1 MVSKYQEDADNP
13 ILSILHQDCAED
25 EDEDEDDEEED
36 DDPKMQL
43 VASQL
48 DELSIAEDM
57 DLDGSLARSTED
69 LQSDESE
76 MSLEEESTL
85 GVADMFRSIAYKM
98 IFKMAHGGIGNP
110 FRLRGDTVGYLA
122 EMLLGRM
129 TDKLENAILMATS
142 RDTDTYPEVT
152 KEDINFL
159 DKIHLPYT
167 TNGSHIPRCCVGMEE
182 HGDLCH
188 GASSSCFFHSSS
200 SFSSSTDI
208 VWRWPEDNCLD
219 DDILSSDARRRIIRR
234 IAYRAGIVKMTSE
247 AFTVAEAEL
256 FHQMGILLVEAYESS
271 MSAPP
276 TLFRVFEDG
285 DVEISD
291 TEIFSIPPPLLH
303 ENGGLDHVVTIVP
316 GQIKNAAM
324 RRNHLPCLVIGD
336 TWVASQGFTAET
348 ERKIEKSYYYHIN
361 PRVNEDVEDEDED
374 DYISEDWNEDYVY
387 NVDDDYIPEDE
398 HQDDEFL
405 MGGYFDVHFDDY

>member
-13 ILSILHQDCAED
+13 ILSILHQDCA

-142 RDTDTYPEVT
+142 RDTD
-152 KEDINFL
+152 
-159 DKIHLPYT
+159 
-167 TNGSHIPRCCVGMEE
+167 
-182 HGDLCH
+182 
-188 GASSSCFFHSSS
+188 
-200 SFSSSTDI
+200 
-208 VWRWPEDNCLD
+208 
-219 DDILSSDARRRIIRR
+219 
-234 IAYRAGIVKMTSE
+234 
-247 AFTVAEAEL
+247 
-256 FHQMGILLVEAYESS
+256 
-271 MSAPP
+271 
-276 TLFRVFEDG
+276 
-285 DVEISD
+285 
-291 TEIFSIPPPLLH
+291 
-303 ENGGLDHVVTIVP
+303 
-316 GQIKNAAM
+316 
-324 RRNHLPCLVIGD
+324 
-336 TWVASQGFTAET
+336 
-348 ERKIEKSYYYHIN
+348 
-361 PRVNEDVEDEDED
+361 
-374 DYISEDWNEDYVY
+374 
-387 NVDDDYIPEDE
+387 
-398 HQDDEFL
+398 
-405 MGGYFDVHFDDY
+405 